1 MKTIVWNMAGKPSN
15 WAWLRKQVK
24 LADADISLL
33 SEAPPPP
40 RGVKVIGRRRTVG
53 LEKTLGSRFPV
64 NREWAAV
71 VASTRP
77 MDVIADARRDRYY
90 DQQLPFGP
98 SRPGTW
104 TAARV
109 DFGKLAVTAISM
121 YGLLDERSDASVHRS
136 LSEMAPLFDH
146 PTYRKYLL
154 LGGDLNIL
162 SNPRPNDRVR
172 ARYQNVLDRI
182 AAYGLID
189 CLEAKRP
196 WTALAECPCGKGRGC
211 RHTWTKRVKG
221 KDVAYQDDYL
231 FASPMLAKRLESCV
245 ALPFTD
251 DSPSDHTP
259 IVATFASEAS
269 TFFGRATR

>member
-15 WAWLRKQVK
+15 WSAMREWPE

-40 RGVKVIGRRRTVG
+40 RGVKVVGRRRTVG
-53 LEKTLGSRFPV
+53 LERPLGSEFPV
-64 NREWAAV
+64 KREWAAL
-71 VASTRP
+71 VASRRSPAPIT
-77 MDVIADARRDRYY
+77 DARRDRYY
-90 DQQLPFGP
+90 DQVLPFGP

-104 TAARV
+104 AAARV
-109 DFGKLAVTAISM
+109 DLGRIEVTAISL
-121 YGLLDERSDASVHRS
+121 YGLMDERSDASVHRS

-146 PTYRKYLL
+146 KEYRKYLL

-162 SNPRPNDRVR
+162 SNPRPSDPAL
-172 ARYQNVLDRI
+172 ARHRNVLDRI
-182 AAYGLID
+182 EAYGMVD
-189 CLEAKRP
+189 CLEATRP
-196 WTALAECPCGKGRGC
+196 RTALPECPCGMGRGC

-221 KDVAYQDDYL
+221 RAVAYQDDYL
-231 FASPMLAKRLESCV
+231 FASPMLAKRLQTCV

-259 IVATFASEAS
+259 IIATF
-269 TFFGRATR
+269 TV